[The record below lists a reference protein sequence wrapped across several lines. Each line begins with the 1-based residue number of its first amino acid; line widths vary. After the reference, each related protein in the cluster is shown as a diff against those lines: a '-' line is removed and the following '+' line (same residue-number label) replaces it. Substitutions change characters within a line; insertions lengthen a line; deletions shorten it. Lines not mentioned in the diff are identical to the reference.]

1 MHCSKRA
8 QRIWR
13 AATLLFVIGCVLL
26 LCTAIQNPA
35 DSSTSQQAPAP
46 APQPTQTP
54 AESQSQT
61 QQTTGTHSHA
71 QPEFLVVIDPSHGGD
86 DAGAVLDDKVGEK
99 EITLALAR
107 RVKAELQERGIATQL
122 LRDGDTTI
130 TLEQRAEAA
139 NEHRAA
145 LYFAL
150 HAGTPGSG
158 VRVHAPALASQPS
171 DTSKFVPWDR
181 VQEPYLARSRT
192 LARAVA
198 AELEKKGVQ
207 ALSLSTP
214 LRPLNNINAPAIA
227 IELATD
233 RDSSQQALGQK
244 LQGTVATAIASVAAQ
259 FRPQWE
265 RPQ

>member
-1 MHCSKRA
+1 
-8 QRIWR
+8 
-13 AATLLFVIGCVLL
+13 VIGCVLL

-35 DSSTSQQAPAP
+35 DSSAQPTP
-46 APQPTQTP
+46 APQPAQTP
-54 AESQSQT
+54 ADSPSQT
-61 QQTTGTHSHA
+61 QQATEPHAHA

-86 DAGAVLDDKVGEK
+86 DAGAVLGDKLSEK
-99 EITLALAR
+99 DITLALAR
-107 RVKAELQERGIATQL
+107 RLKAELQEKGIAAQL
-122 LRDGDTTI
+122 LRDEDATVS
-130 TLEQRAEAA
+130 LEERAEAA

-158 VRVHAPALASQPS
+158 VRVYAPALASQAL
-171 DTSKFVPWDR
+171 DTSKFVPWAQ
-181 VQEPYLARSRT
+181 VQEPYLARSRS
-192 LARAVA
+192 LARAIAV
-198 AELEKKGVQ
+198 ELEKKGVQ
-207 ALSLSTP
+207 ALSLNTP
-214 LRPLNNINAPAIA
+214 LRPLNNINTPAIA

-259 FRPQWE
+259 FRLQWE

>member
-1 MHCSKRA
+1 MHCSKRS
-8 QRIWR
+8 QRIGR
-13 AATLLFVIGCVLL
+13 AVALLFVIGCALL

-35 DSSTSQQAPAP
+35 DSSTSRQ
-46 APQPTQTP
+46 APQPAQTP
-54 AESQSQT
+54 VEPPSQT
-61 QQTTGTHSHA
+61 QQFTATHAHA

-86 DAGAVLDDKVGEK
+86 DAGAVLGDKLSEK
-99 EITLALAR
+99 DITLALAR
-107 RVKAELQERGIATQL
+107 RVKAELQERGIAAQL

-130 TLEQRAEAA
+130 SLEQRVEAT

-158 VRVHAPALASQPS
+158 VRVYAPALASQS
-171 DTSKFVPWDR
+171 WDTSKFVPWER

-207 ALSLSTP
+207 ALNLSTP

-227 IELATD
+227 IELATG
-233 RDSSQQALGQK
+233 RDSSQQTLGQK

-259 FRPQWE
+259 FRPQGE